1 MIAHQTIS
9 SKIPKRYRNF
19 CQVLGQGSGQP
30 TVSLNVLNQVVSISF
45 GLSASGNNLPKG
57 TLGPLPAASWLWRGN
72 RSREGHDIITFVSIL
87 PNPSFPILPVSCLTN
102 STTMPRIGL
111 SYNQTLPEAVTHLPH
126 LLGQKPLH
134 LFLLREFKLVFGDEE
149 VVIHA
154 GKGIFHQ
161 GVVFLRAK

>member
-1 MIAHQTIS
+1 
-9 SKIPKRYRNF
+9 
-19 CQVLGQGSGQP
+19 
-30 TVSLNVLNQVVSISF
+30 
-45 GLSASGNNLPKG
+45 
-57 TLGPLPAASWLWRGN
+57 
-72 RSREGHDIITFVSIL
+72 
-87 PNPSFPILPVSCLTN
+87 
-102 STTMPRIGL
+102 MPRIGL

-161 GVVFLRAK
+161 GVVFLRAKQNAHGWIVAVGCHVLLVPAHIGVELADVFRG